1 MRLAGAPPL
10 SRTFPTYQEA
20 VAWVREKEGAI
31 TRGANPMTTADKVLV
46 SEVIEW
52 WRKSKTVPYNED
64 LRLEGLSHDLG
75 KFSVKALNHDR
86 INKYMKAMLDTE
98 IQPQARKK
106 KTHALYDGDRKR
118 KYAPSS
124 VRKYYYTLK
133 KIVEAHAWAHG
144 YPLDQSQFKKQS
156 IPKAWGNKK
165 ERRLESDEEKRLFD
179 ALDGCYVHKEEWRNL
194 LSFALETGM
203 RAQELLLC
211 EWRHLDTQRRGLF
224 LPSAIVKKTGKHLEG
239 LERTVA
245 LSLKALAALEAH
257 MATKRDDEPRIFW
270 QWSGSGPLGQTF
282 RRICK
287 RAGID
292 NLTIHS
298 LRHEATARLF
308 EKNKLTDAQIMKQT
322 GHTEL
327 KTLLGYYKY
336 RPESVAALLDC
347 LPHGTSR
354 PATTP
359 RTSENQ
365 QPAERSAGRRRT
377 LPLLSKKP
385 LVWITTLSQSAC
397 DSRVQ
402 PPRLR
407 QADRQ

>member
-1 MRLAGAPPL
+1 MANIRPKEGKKGRTWEVRVRMAGAPSL
-10 SRTFPTYQEA
+10 SKTFKTYTDA
-20 VAWVREKEGAI
+20 VAWAREKEGAI
-31 TRGANPMTTADKVLV
+31 TKGVNPLTTSDKVLV
-46 SEVIEW
+46 SDVIKW
-52 WRKSKTVPYNED
+52 WRKTNSVPYSED
-64 LRLEGLSHDLG
+64 LRLEALLHDLG
-75 KFSVKALNHDR
+75 KFSVKALNHER
-86 INKYMKAMLDTE
+86 INKYMRAMLDTD
-98 IQPQARKK
+98 IQQQAKK
-106 KTHALYDGDRKR
+106 KKSHPLYDGDRAR

-144 YPLDQSQFKKQS
+144 YPLEQSQFKKQN

-165 ERRLESDEEKRLFD
+165 ERRLEGDEEKRLFD
-179 ALDGCYVHKEEWRNL
+179 ALEGCYVHKEEWRNL
-194 LSFALETGM
+194 ISFALETGM

-211 EWRHLDTQRRGLF
+211 EWRHYDPQRRGLF

-245 LSLKALAALEAH
+245 LSKKAMEALEAQK
-257 MATKRDDEPRIFW
+257 TTRQDDEPRIFW

-287 RAGID
+287 RAGIE

-308 EKNKLTDAQIMKQT
+308 EKNRLSDAQIMKQT

-336 RPESVAALLDC
+336 RPETVAALLD
-347 LPHGTSR
+347 
-354 PATTP
+354 
-359 RTSENQ
+359 
-365 QPAERSAGRRRT
+365 
-377 LPLLSKKP
+377 
-385 LVWITTLSQSAC
+385 
-397 DSRVQ
+397 
-402 PPRLR
+402 
-407 QADRQ
+407 